1 MPRQSRRDATQQQ
14 VAKALQRLAGRRCD
28 STFIKLAN
36 GMPVALMLCPSTV
49 PCTRCSAA
57 RAEIREWN
65 AANPPSTPS
74 AMPTEP
80 PRSPMALEEDEELP

>member
-14 VAKALQRLAGRRCD
+14 VAKALQRLAERRCD
-28 STFIKLAN
+28 STFIKLA
-36 GMPVALMLCPSTV
+36 LCPSTV